1 MIAPNTLAILA
12 AITIALAGCG
22 TDRDATAGA
31 RLTGSIVKEIV
42 SKKDKPA
49 VAGVPTTRARLAQF
63 KTPMIMAEL
72 PTRGMFTFV
81 VPSGVNGDVE
91 TWASAD
97 DKTISFR
104 QGIVVATRGFG
115 PDLMQSVGPS
125 ISQVASASGSV
136 RRVYYYLDGAD
147 QTQRRDFTC
156 TLSNLGPATITVVE
170 RQHTTRHVAEVC
182 TGDSGS
188 FTNEYWFENGTFLR
202 KSNQLLNVE
211 WGPLVLSRVIDNAGN
226 LGLP

>member
-1 MIAPNTLAILA
+1 MIAPKTLAVFA
-12 AITIALAGCG
+12 AITLALAGCG
-22 TDRDATAGA
+22 NDRDATAGA
-31 RLTGSIVKEIV
+31 RLTGTIVKAV
-42 SKKDKPA
+42 VGKKDKPA
-49 VAGVPTTRARLAQF
+49 AAGPPTTRARLAQF

-72 PTRGMFTFV
+72 PNRGTFTFV
-81 VPSGVNGDVE
+81 VPNAVNGDVE

-97 DKTISFR
+97 DKTISLR

-115 PDLMQSVGPS
+115 PDLMQSVVPS
-125 ISQVASASGSV
+125 ISQVASGSGTV
-136 RRVYYYLDGAD
+136 QRVYYYLDGAD

-156 TLSNLGPATITVVE
+156 TLANLGPATITVVE
-170 RQHTTRHVAEVC
+170 RQHTTRHVAEAC

-202 KSNQLLNVE
+202 KSNQLLNIE